1 MDIKIMAV
9 TIHKSAMVILGLSPP
24 SSTTLRIRVAAIPM
38 SARTWM
44 KVLPSMAD
52 VGENALPTNARA
64 VQNVAMIANP
74 TIRLNPYTQYH
85 TMPKK
90 DRIMIIPII
99 TLMFIRTLL

>member
-52 VGENALPTNARA
+52 VGENAFPTTARA
-64 VQNVAMIANP
+64 AGMKGMNP
-74 TIRLNPYTQYH
+74 RTRSGY
-85 TMPKK
+85 
-90 DRIMIIPII
+90 
-99 TLMFIRTLL
+99 IRTLNSFYPLLLILIY